1 VGTPYGNIKTPFIDE
16 GDLGSLDTESARI
29 YFVRKLMN
37 LGEFFERIILI
48 THITE
53 VAEQF
58 SNRIRVYLTSE
69 RNSRVDLGGIAA

>member
-1 VGTPYGNIKTPFIDE
+1 MKTLFIDE
-16 GDLGSLDTESARI
+16 GDMGSLDNESARI
-29 YFVRKLMN
+29 HFVRKLMN

-58 SNRIRVYLTSE
+58 PNRIRVYMTPE
-69 RNSRVDLGGIAA
+69 HNSRVDLGGISA